1 MTRWIL
7 VNLRRGELDGRRI
20 LRGASYDLLWT
31 PTSETSRDGVQLGLG
46 WFLGQREGQRTV
58 FHSGGDTGFR
68 SYILL
73 LPEDAIGIV
82 LASNWENTDTW
93 ALGLGILD
101 IMRP

>member
-1 MTRWIL
+1 M
-7 VNLRRGELDGRRI
+7 
-20 LRGASYDLLWT
+20 
-31 PTSETSRDGVQLGLG
+31 
-46 WFLGQREGQRTV
+46 

-82 LASNWENTDTW
+82 LASNWENTDTR
-93 ALGLGILD
+93 APGLGILD